1 MWKSKMYSHSQLAY
15 GRLKCNIATSFS
27 STLNNVRIGMCI
39 RDDQGRFVIART
51 EWIKPIFN
59 EEIGEAIGLLHALKW
74 IDELQLY
81 DIDFEIDCKRV
92 VDNPYSKITYNSQL
106 WSYVKLL

>member
-1 MWKSKMYSHSQLAY
+1 
-15 GRLKCNIATSFS
+15 
-27 STLNNVRIGMCI
+27 V
-39 RDDQGRFVIART
+39 
-51 EWIKPIFN
+51 
-59 EEIGEAIGLLHALKW
+59 EIGEAIGLLHALKW